1 MGFVCCTVCCTGCG
15 AVWFLFHGGGAVV
28 PLLPMGDGCHIL
40 SGCGFS
46 GCGSGVGVGIEY
58 VEWGVHGVGA
68 GVWGG
73 LVLGVKN

>member
-28 PLLPMGDGCHIL
+28 PLLPVGDGCHIL

-46 GCGSGVGVGIEY
+46 GCGSGVGVG
-58 VEWGVHGVGA
+58 V
-68 GVWGG
+68 
-73 LVLGVKN
+73 